1 MTPLFLPG
9 LVSTSTWTR
18 FGMVPAPKVCVSQA
32 LVSAVAWPMLM
43 AGRIVIVVAP
53 ADGSKAAIRTNDRAE
68 RLTKVIVGAGWR
80 ILTRQ
85 LMKIVRGNRLFR
97 HVERLETGGSHGEY
111 AVDVLHFAIDNQVG
125 VIKDSGSLAI
135 ENVGHDDGVRNTG
148 FVFDAEE

>member
-32 LVSAVAWPMLM
+32 LVSAEAWPMLM

-53 ADGSKAAIRTNDRAE
+53 ADGSKAAIRTNGRAE
-68 RLTKVIVGAGWR
+68 RLTKVIVFARWR

-85 LMKIVRGNRLFR
+85 LMKV
-97 HVERLETGGSHGEY
+97 V
-111 AVDVLHFAIDNQVG
+111 
-125 VIKDSGSLAI
+125 
-135 ENVGHDDGVRNTG
+135 
-148 FVFDAEE
+148 